1 MGGYGS
7 GRNGG
12 PPTVESALRLD
23 IDNLVR
29 RGVIQLGTHLRGS
42 MQFDFYDE
50 ELSIEFESKAVAS
63 EASWLRLKYDITDYW
78 SGEDCKIDDLISL
91 TTSRPPFGGIRWW
104 FRCPRTYRR
113 VRVLHLPLGGRHFW
127 SRRAHRLA
135 YASQRETIHD
145 RAQRRA
151 AKLCKRLGGDW
162 ADDTYPEKP
171 SRMRWSTY
179 NRIMDELVAAD
190 RLADGGLSSWP
201 RELIGSD

>member
-23 IDNLVR
+23 IDNLMR
-29 RGVIQLGTHLRGS
+29 RGAIQLGTHLRGS
-42 MQFDFYDE
+42 MRLDFYDQ
-50 ELSIEFESKAVAS
+50 ELSIEFESKAVPS

-78 SGEDCKIDDLISL
+78 SGEDCQIDDLICL
-91 TTSRPPFGGIRWW
+91 TTSRLPFGGIRWW

-113 VRVLHLPLGGRHFW
+113 VRVLHLPLGGRHFR
-127 SRRAHRLA
+127 SRRAYRLA

-162 ADDTYPEKP
+162 ADDTYPDKP
-171 SRMRWSTY
+171 SRMRWVTY
-179 NRIMDELVAAD
+179 IRIMDKLVAAD
-190 RLADGGLSSWP
+190 TLADQRIIILAA
-201 RELIGSD
+201 RLTR